1 MDYYSNVMGPQGFN
15 GYGYPQNSM
24 AGMMGGY
31 GNSQGYSHPNMP
43 WLDDPNYNQ
52 KYSQYPQQSGQNNTD
67 MLSALMKS
75 GAAANYNFTGTN
87 LAPQR
92 SIADEMGN
100 LANASYNPNNPTY
113 QAIYNNENQS
123 AKQDLSSAIAEM
135 SNQNRKL
142 SMLGRTPLFSPER
155 GGEQMFRQTIQGY
168 QTAQDTARARA
179 RQIIGAGQ
187 GALNMNFQNQNNLAQ
202 QQTQNN
208 QKQAYGMGNI
218 ADMLPFLAKLL

>member
-1 MDYYSNVMGPQGFN
+1 MDYYSNVMGPQGGGYN
-15 GYGYPQNSM
+15 GYGYPPQQPYPQYGNM
-24 AGMMGGY
+24 PGY
-31 GNSQGYSHPNMP
+31 GSMP
-43 WLDDPNYNQ
+43 MSTNNYG
-52 KYSQYPQQSGQNNTD
+52 PQQPQTGMD
-67 MLSALMKS
+67 MLSGLLKS

-87 LAPQR
+87 LAPQQ
-92 SIADEMGN
+92 SIASEMGN

-168 QTAQDTARARA
+168 QGAQDQARQRA

-202 QQTQNN
+202 QTTQNN
-208 QKQAYGMGNI
+208 QKKAFGTGNI
-218 ADMLPFLAKLL
+218 ADMLPLLAKLF